1 MDSSPQGSSVHGIL
15 QARILE
21 WAAISFPRGSSWPSD
36 RTYVSYNSCIG
47 RHVLSLPSCMGLSG
61 LFPGNSDSVDSSWAP
76 GIRVMNKHWFFLL
89 WGKSEEYTTN
99 RLFLCLP
106 QCFHMFSVFCLSLL
120 LSFRKETSFL
130 LGRKHPH
137 KCCLWES
144 RLTPAGQVNH
154 SVVSKVLLLVFLI
167 TLVHGDLPHLSWL
180 QALVLPSV

>member
-1 MDSSPQGSSVHGIL
+1 
-15 QARILE
+15 
-21 WAAISFPRGSSWPSD
+21 
-36 RTYVSYNSCIG
+36 
-47 RHVLSLPSCMGLSG
+47 MGLSG

-76 GIRVMNKHWFFLL
+76 GICVMNKHCRFFLL
-89 WGKSEEYTTN
+89 SGKSAEYTTN

-106 QCFHMFSVFCLSLL
+106 QCSQVFSVFCVSLL

-144 RLTPAGQVNH
+144 RLTPEGQVNH
-154 SVVSKVLLLVFLI
+154 SVVNKVLLLVFLI